1 MSATVKHIPS
11 TSSSNLDAYLE
22 REKEGNDLPRVLYE
36 YGQGCRPETAAQ
48 EFRALR
54 EAYGQQGAVRRV
66 SGTYVE
72 PEDPAEA
79 THIKIGKNWRE
90 AKRTETATHLRVA
103 PETPYVKRDEAHHF
117 VFSFD
122 LATVNPEDPEQ
133 TQRAFEAVVAFR
145 EEYTPGTQS
154 KFVAHGDARG
164 SKAAIERGEGG
175 KFHVHE
181 AMNAV
186 VHTDMEVEGR
196 QYRRGQRV
204 AGAITHVD
212 TYRTAWD
219 DFLARHGH
227 EFGLG
232 PQDRSV
238 LPEVGSP
245 EYRAVARTDHDH
257 WVKER
262 GGISDHDRARR
273 GIETAYAK
281 LAEDPSQLA
290 GLSDAERVERLAA
303 EAAATGDVE
312 LKLRQTR
319 AGEVKI
325 RSFAVPGRKQ
335 SIGSTRLGYRYANAT
350 ATVGGAKEQLDRI
363 AAGTWEPY
371 ERGEVG
377 PPKEIERLPEAEITK
392 LQQDVDGMAA
402 EELEAQWAERAR
414 SEPLRRT
421 RPAPKRLASTAEVLE
436 PFERE
441 YGRELVTV
449 RQSLVEDYLRQ
460 HPGADP
466 KVARQ
471 LVNGQLYVHAMDG
484 SLGPDLDAVRA
495 DLEAADLRSAAE
507 AQRADEPAIADR
519 AEKPSTEVESQPQP
533 ATAAAESTPTTSAQQ
548 RTERRATH
556 LTPEERRSAE
566 LVAVVRSERA
576 DGGAYVDFQLAEP
589 GPGARERAGLHLLAE
604 KKTRKRDDG
613 TEQEFTRIWTQLT
626 RQQYEQLRFAAGDNR
641 IETEGKTVYALA
653 SDIGPRTPI
662 GHVPNPNTFQSS
674 ARKPIGEDVLA
685 RQRAAEDR
693 GRETERAEKERLK
706 HEPVPLKTVSKEQ
719 GDHELQRGVSR
730 SRSIL
735 EGR

>member
-1 MSATVKHIPS
+1 MKHIPS
-11 TSSSNLDAYLE
+11 TSSNNLDAYLE

-36 YGQGCRPETAAQ
+36 SGQCCRPETAAQ
-48 EFRALR
+48 EFRTLR
-54 EAYGQQGAVRRV
+54 EAYGQEGAVRAARAK
-66 SGTYVE
+66 YIE
-72 PEDPAEA
+72 PEDPAQA
-79 THIKIGKNWRE
+79 THIKVGKNWRE
-90 AKRTETATHLRVA
+90 AKAEETATHLRIA
-103 PETPYVKRDEAHHF
+103 PEVPYVKRDEAHHF

-122 LATVNPEDPEQ
+122 LATVNPEDPES

-186 VHTDMEVEGR
+186 VHTDMVVEGR
-196 QYRRGQRV
+196 EYRRGQRV

-219 DFLARHGH
+219 DFLERRGH
-227 EFGLG
+227 EYGLG

-245 EYRAVARTDHDH
+245 EYRAVHRTDHDH
-257 WVKER
+257 WARER
-262 GGISDHDRARR
+262 GEISDHDRARR
-273 GIETAYAK
+273 GMESAYAK
-281 LAEDPSQLA
+281 LAEDPTQLV
-290 GLSDAERVERLAA
+290 GLTDAERVERVAA
-303 EAAATGDVE
+303 EVAATGDVE
-312 LKLRQTR
+312 LKLRRTK
-319 AGEVKI
+319 AGEVRI
-325 RSFAVPGRKQ
+325 RSFVVPGRKQ
-335 SIGSTRLGYRYANAT
+335 SIGSTKLGDRYANTT
-350 ATVGGAKEQLDRI
+350 ATVGGVGEQLDRI
-363 AAGTWEPY
+363 AAGTWEPHT
-371 ERGEVG
+371 RGEVG
-377 PPKEIERLPEAEITK
+377 PPKEIERLPEPAVAK
-392 LQQDVDGMAA
+392 LQQDVDDIAS
-402 EELEAQWAERAR
+402 EELEAQWAERAS
-414 SEPLRRT
+414 SEPLRQT
-421 RPAPKRLASTAEVLE
+421 RPAPKRIASTAEVLE

-471 LVNGQLYVHAMDG
+471 LVNGQLYAHAMDG

-495 DLEAADLRSAAE
+495 DLEASDSRSAAE
-507 AQRADEPAIADR
+507 AQRTDEPAITDR
-519 AEKPSTEVESQPQP
+519 ASDPIAEPPP
-533 ATAAAESTPTTSAQQ
+533 AAAAESTPTTSAQR

-566 LVAVVRSERA
+566 LIAFVRSERA

-613 TEQEFTRIWTQLT
+613 TEQEFTRTWTQLT

-641 IETEGKTVYALA
+641 VETEGKTVYALA